1 MQLPEVGVTTKK
13 VVIERKNQEQNLE
26 NGMESTTVVNGV
38 SSSSSECT
46 AITLK
51 VHSTRK
57 ESHLEMT
64 MSSEHSSSNL
74 VTRKVFAPAADVGD
88 TGSLKRRNPR
98 EMFTDSAFYSPKH
111 HPSVADQVEMAHKL
125 SSSLYDEGNVRSKG
139 QVSER
144 MDGRK
149 VGRGFCSYS
158 AP

>member
-1 MQLPEVGVTTKK
+1 MEMTMS
-13 VVIERKNQEQNLE
+13 EQQ
-26 NGMESTTVVNGV
+26 
-38 SSSSSECT
+38 SSSSS
-46 AITLK
+46 
-51 VHSTRK
+51 S
-57 ESHLEMT
+57 
-64 MSSEHSSSNL
+64 L
-74 VTRKVFAPAADVGD
+74 VTRKIFAPASGADVGD

-98 EMFTDSAFYSPKH
+98 EMFTDSSFYSPKH

>member
-1 MQLPEVGVTTKK
+1 
-13 VVIERKNQEQNLE
+13 
-26 NGMESTTVVNGV
+26 MESTTVVNG
-38 SSSSSECT
+38 
-46 AITLK
+46 
-51 VHSTRK
+51 

-125 SSSLYDEGNVRSKG
+125 SSSLYDDGNKRSKG
-139 QVSER
+139 QEMYLKRAKTSGDTSDIEA
-144 MDGRK
+144 
-149 VGRGFCSYS
+149 SLL
-158 AP
+158 